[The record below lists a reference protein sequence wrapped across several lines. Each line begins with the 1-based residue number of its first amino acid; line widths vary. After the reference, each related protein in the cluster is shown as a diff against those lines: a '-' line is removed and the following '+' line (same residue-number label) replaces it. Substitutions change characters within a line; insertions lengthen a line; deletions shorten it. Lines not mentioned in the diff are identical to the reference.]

1 MGFRINKGGNWR
13 APLQIID
20 CFLPRQEAVLSAPP
34 LVTRCLRSFQRAGW
48 LGKARNKAGGVPASP
63 IDDAGKRTSLAQGD
77 DERAPRP
84 VRVIHTPEQ
93 HIVVPRRPSARVVIS
108 GRMADVCA
116 ELERLAAIEART
128 SRA

>member
-1 MGFRINKGGNWR
+1 MGFRIKKPSSWR

-20 CFLPRQEAVLSAPP
+20 SLLPRQEAVQHAPP
-34 LVTRCLRSFQRAGW
+34 LVTHCLRSFQRAGW
-48 LGKARNKAGGVPASP
+48 LGKARNKTGGVPAAP
-63 IDDAGKRTSLAQGD
+63 IDGAGKLPATTPCHDA
-77 DERAPRP
+77 RAPLP

-93 HIVVPRRPSARVVIS
+93 PIALPRRPGARVIIS

-116 ELERLAAIEART
+116 ELERLAAMEART